1 MGRVRPIQESTTM
14 TYATTTELLTRFDA
28 AEIAQRADRGIPRL
42 VSADLLTAVASNG
55 DLSAWTAD
63 EVARAGVALIVIG
76 RALKDADDT
85 INSYVSS
92 RYSLPLAPVPPVLQR
107 VACDLARYF
116 LYDDQVTEVIKQR
129 YDACIK
135 MLADVAAGRVS
146 LGADDATG
154 SQPTTSSAPEL
165 ATSARVWERSSA
177 KGFI

>member
-28 AEIAQRADRGIPRL
+28 VEIAQRADRGIPRL

-76 RALKDADDT
+76 RALKDADDA

-92 RYSLPLAPVPPVLQR
+92 RYSLPLTPVPPVLQR

-116 LYDDQVTEVIKQR
+116 LYDDQVTEVIQKR

-135 MLADVAAGRVS
+135 LLADVAAGRVS
-146 LGADDATG
+146 LGSDDATG

-165 ATSARVWERSSA
+165 TTSARVWARSSA